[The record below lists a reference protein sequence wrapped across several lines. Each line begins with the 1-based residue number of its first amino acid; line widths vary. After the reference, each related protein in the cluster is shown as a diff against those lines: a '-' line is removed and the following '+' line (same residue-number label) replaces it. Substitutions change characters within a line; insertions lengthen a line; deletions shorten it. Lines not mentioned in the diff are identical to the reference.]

1 MSIGKGSIN
10 RAQNAEKNG
19 TPNGA
24 ANILTTAPDMENS
37 TPTPIKK
44 KAPAK
49 KTSKPKVAVETTV
62 LSNPSPETV
71 QAVRGESCPIGE
83 KMPVHLL

>member
-10 RAQNAEKNG
+10 RAKNAEK
-19 TPNGA
+19 NGA

-37 TPTPIKK
+37 TP
-44 KAPAK
+44 APAAEK
-49 KTSKPKVAVETTV
+49 VPCKRTKKPKASVETVV

-71 QAVRGESCPIGE
+71 KAVRGESCPIGE